1 MKKKPET
8 SKIILF
14 VAFLLVTAVTIDAC
28 LMMHLTMDASPL
40 TYLVPA
46 AYAVLTAATS
56 FYYWK
61 AKNENKLKI
70 KSQAMKDMLELKAK
84 YNDSDVEEVEQAVD
98 ALLEETD
105 NENNLDDC

>member
-14 VAFLLVTAVTIDAC
+14 VAFLLVTAVTVDAC

-61 AKNENKLKI
+61 AKMENMIKLSK
-70 KSQAMKDMLELKAK
+70 
-84 YNDSDVEEVEQAVD
+84 
-98 ALLEETD
+98 
-105 NENNLDDC
+105 ENNIALDEVKEIENNMDDYDIKVDNGGY